1 MLWNEIPM
9 LLYEIPMLCY
19 AMMYVVKDMLRLIV
33 STCNNILVH
42 VITYYNYKFLKNDK
56 KK

>member
-1 MLWNEIPM
+1 
-9 LLYEIPMLCY
+9 MLCY

-42 VITYYNYKFLKNDK
+42 VITYYNYNFLKNEK
-56 KK
+56 KN